1 MLKKGLLIAPLV
13 LVAFSTGIAQRVK
26 RKGVTPIDVSK
37 NKRNPGAETP
47 VFTAEQFVGKWQ
59 EVKRSYKGQAD
70 LRFKD
75 TIYLN
80 FLSSTKVITRSG
92 METNMEGEVAIESP
106 GNVLLAAADVYTIL
120 SVNDSIAV
128 LDNQEDLVHTFK
140 KTNQFIFEN
149 YGKTPVTQDE
159 YKTPVSASISQL
171 LGKWSVFKKVAK
183 PGAINPP
190 TNIVSYLKI
199 AQKTG
204 EHTATGEISF
214 YQTDETKQAPCTI
227 KVSGSTLNITAG
239 KDTWQF
245 NIYKAD
251 AKEFVFGDTEA
262 MLYFAKPL

>member
-1 MLKKGLLIAPLV
+1 MLKKSLLLLSLIL
-13 LVAFSTGIAQRVK
+13 LFFNSIFAQRVK

-37 NKRNPGAETP
+37 NKLTPGAETP

-59 EVKRSYKGQAD
+59 EIKRSYKGKAD
-70 LRFKD
+70 LRFTD

-80 FLSSTKVITRSG
+80 FLSSSKVITRSG
-92 METNMEGEVAIESP
+92 MQTNMEGEVMIESP

-140 KTNQFIFEN
+140 KTDQFIFEN
-149 YGKTPVTQDE
+149 YGKTPVSQDE
-159 YKTPVSASISQL
+159 YKTPVTASISQL
-171 LGKWSVFKKVAK
+171 LGKWSVYKKIAK
-183 PGAINPP
+183 PGLINPP

-199 AQKTG
+199 TQKTG
-204 EHTATGEISF
+204 ENTASGEVSF
-214 YQTDETKQAPCTI
+214 YQTDETKHAPCTI
-227 KVSGSTLNITAG
+227 NVSGSTLNITAG

-245 NIYKAD
+245 NIYKSNS
-251 AKEFVFGDTEA
+251 KEFVFGDTEV